1 MYGAM
6 IESFVH
12 LIIFTTG
19 EGREKE
25 FHGLEGEKHPNGD
38 VGEGAPEEMWS
49 GALLGPGSQ

>member
-1 MYGAM
+1 MGL
-6 IESFVH
+6 IESFIH

-19 EGREKE
+19 EGGEKE
-25 FHGLEGEKHPNGD
+25 FHRLEGEEHPNGG